1 MNWLGNLT
9 ITKKLI
15 GLIVTLLALTLIVSS
30 YAVIKMERVA
40 KEIEGIAHENLP
52 LVKLASNITIK
63 QLEGAVLLE
72 KAFRLAE
79 IPSGE
84 NQQAMAKFVS
94 QVRQSSAYFDEE
106 IVNAKSLLIEAKKH
120 AVTSK
125 QVNHLTQLTSN
136 LAQLEEHH
144 KGYEKTLFSILDA
157 LEEKQNSE
165 AMASVVHQF
174 EQSQQLLSKELAEF
188 LVGLENATENA
199 VLVTEEEEHEA
210 LIGMA
215 TLSVASIIFGLTVGI
230 LFSRRIVSSMSRAR
244 NVAASMAQGNF
255 DQVIEVKSNDEIGQ
269 LMSSMNVM
277 ANSLSKMIGE
287 VMSRTDAIAATVTQL
302 SAVAESNRQ
311 AMQVQQEN
319 TEQVA
324 SAMTEMAA
332 TITEVASNADS
343 AAFATSRAETNVKEG
358 CSTIDM
364 TQELSVML
372 VEQASQSQNMI
383 LDLKNST
390 QKIQEFVKVVDGISE
405 QTNLL
410 ALNAAIES
418 ARAGEQGRGFAVV
431 ADEVRALASRSQ
443 QATNEIGNLIDM
455 LVKSSEHAHNAM
467 NQSNEKVHQTSD
479 CIQEARDQ
487 LNHIATALAELA
499 ESNTQ
504 VAAASEE
511 QAVTAD
517 EISQNLIGIKDS
529 GDRVLESTE
538 ETAMASEGLAVQAN
552 ALRTLMSSFQVRA
565 EYVS

>member
-1 MNWLGNLT
+1 MRWLKNLT

-15 GLIVTLLALTLIVSS
+15 GLIVTLLALTLIVSF
-30 YAVIKMERVA
+30 YAVVKMERVS
-40 KEIEGIAHENLP
+40 KEIDGIAHENMP
-52 LVKLASNITIK
+52 LVKLTSSITIK

-84 NQQAMAKFVS
+84 SQQTMATFVA
-94 QVRQSSAYFDEE
+94 QVRQSSTYFDDQ
-106 IVNAKSLLIEAKKH
+106 IRNAKSLLTEAIKH
-120 AVTSK
+120 AISTK
-125 QVNHLTQLTSN
+125 QANHLSELSKN
-136 LAQLEEHH
+136 LSQLEEHH
-144 KGYEKTLFSILDA
+144 KGYEKTLFSILDG
-157 LEEKQNSE
+157 LETKQNNA
-165 AMASVVHQF
+165 AMAETVHQF
-174 EQSQQLLSKELAEF
+174 EKSQQLLNVELSEF

-199 VLVTEEEEHEA
+199 VMITEEQEHEA

-215 TLSVASIIFGLTVGI
+215 TLSIVSIIFGLTVGI
-230 LFSRRIVSSMSRAR
+230 LFSRRIVSSMNRAK

-255 DQVIEVKSNDEIGQ
+255 DQLIEVKSNDEIGQ

-287 VMSRTDAIAATVTQL
+287 VMSRTDAIAATVTEL
-302 SAVAESNRQ
+302 SAVAEGNRQ

-332 TITEVASNADS
+332 TITEVASNADN

-390 QKIQEFVKVVDGISE
+390 QKIQDFVKVVDGISE

-443 QATNEIGNLIDM
+443 QATNEIGNLIEV
-455 LVKSSEHAHNAM
+455 LVKNSEHAHGAM

-479 CIQEARDQ
+479 CIQQARNQ
-487 LNHIATALAELA
+487 LNHIATALAELS

-517 EISQNLIGIKDS
+517 QISQNLIGIKDS
-529 GDRVLESTE
+529 GDRVLQSTE
-538 ETAMASEGLAVQAN
+538 ETATASEGLAVQAN
-552 ALRTLMSSFQVRA
+552 ALRTLMSAFQVRA
-565 EYVS
+565 QCIS

>member
-1 MNWLGNLT
+1 MRWLKNLT

-15 GLIVTLLALTLIVSS
+15 GLIVTLLALTLIVSF
-30 YAVIKMERVA
+30 YAVVKMERVS
-40 KEIEGIAHENLP
+40 KEIDGIAHENMP
-52 LVKLASNITIK
+52 LVKLTSSITIK

-84 NQQAMAKFVS
+84 SQQTMATFVA
-94 QVRQSSAYFDEE
+94 QVRQSSTYFDDQ
-106 IVNAKSLLIEAKKH
+106 IRNAKSLLTEAIKH
-120 AVTSK
+120 AISTK
-125 QVNHLTQLTSN
+125 QANHLSELSKN
-136 LAQLEEHH
+136 LSQLEEHH
-144 KGYEKTLFSILDA
+144 KGYEKTLFSILDG
-157 LEEKQNSE
+157 LETKQNNA
-165 AMASVVHQF
+165 AMAETVHQF
-174 EQSQQLLSKELAEF
+174 EKSQQLLNVELSEF
-188 LVGLENATENA
+188 LVGLENVTENA
-199 VLVTEEEEHEA
+199 VMITEEQEHEA

-215 TLSVASIIFGLTVGI
+215 TLSIVSIIFGLTVGI
-230 LFSRRIVSSMSRAR
+230 LFSRRIVSSMNRAK

-255 DQVIEVKSNDEIGQ
+255 DQLIEVKSNDEIGQ

-287 VMSRTDAIAATVTQL
+287 VMSRTDAIAATVTEL
-302 SAVAESNRQ
+302 SAVAEGNRQ

-332 TITEVASNADS
+332 TITEVASNADN
-343 AAFATSRAETNVKEG
+343 AASATSRAETNVKEG

-390 QKIQEFVKVVDGISE
+390 QKIQDFVKVVDGISE

-443 QATNEIGNLIDM
+443 QATNEIGNLIEV
-455 LVKSSEHAHNAM
+455 LVKNSEHAHGAM

-479 CIQEARDQ
+479 CIQQARNQ
-487 LNHIATALAELA
+487 LNHIATALAELS

-517 EISQNLIGIKDS
+517 QISQNLIGIKDS
-529 GDRVLESTE
+529 GDRVLQSTE
-538 ETAMASEGLAVQAN
+538 ETATASEGLAVQAN
-552 ALRTLMSSFQVRA
+552 ALRTLMSAFQVRA
-565 EYVS
+565 QCIS

>member
-1 MNWLGNLT
+1 MNWLRNLT

-15 GLIVTLLALTLIVSS
+15 GLIVTLLTLTLIVSS

-40 KEIEGIAHENLP
+40 KEIDGIAHENLP

-94 QVRQSSAYFDEE
+94 QVRQSSTYFDEE
-106 IVNAKSLLIEAKKH
+106 IVNAKSLLIEAKKQ

-174 EQSQQLLSKELAEF
+174 EQSQQLLNKELAEF
-188 LVGLENATENA
+188 LVGLENATESA

-215 TLSVASIIFGLTVGI
+215 TLSIASIIFGLTVGI

-244 NVAASMAQGNF
+244 HVAASMAQGNF
-255 DQVIEVKSNDEIGQ
+255 DQMIEVKSNDEIGQ

-277 ANSLSKMIGE
+277 ASSLSKMIGE

-364 TQELSVML
+364 TQELSAML

-390 QKIQEFVKVVDGISE
+390 QKIQDFVKVVDGISE

-443 QATNEIGNLIDM
+443 QATNEIGNLIEM
-455 LVKSSEHAHNAM
+455 LVKSSDHAHNAM

-479 CIQEARDQ
+479 CIQQARNQ
-487 LNHIATALAELA
+487 LNHIATALAELS

-517 EISQNLIGIKDS
+517 QISQNLIGIKDS
-529 GDRVLESTE
+529 GDRVLQSTE

-552 ALRTLMSSFQVRA
+552 ALRTLMSAFQVRTECA
-565 EYVS
+565 S

>member
-15 GLIVTLLALTLIVSS
+15 GLIVTLLALTLVVSS

-94 QVRQSSAYFDEE
+94 QVRQSSTYFDEE
-106 IVNAKSLLIEAKKH
+106 IVNAKSLLIEAKKQ

-174 EQSQQLLSKELAEF
+174 EQSQQLLNKELANF

-215 TLSVASIIFGLTVGI
+215 TLSIASIIFGLTVGI

-255 DQVIEVKSNDEIGQ
+255 DQMIEVKSNDEIGQ

-277 ANSLSKMIGE
+277 ASSLSKMIGE

-364 TQELSVML
+364 TQELSAML

-390 QKIQEFVKVVDGISE
+390 QKIQDFVKVVDGISE

-443 QATNEIGNLIDM
+443 QATNEIGNLIEM
-455 LVKSSEHAHNAM
+455 LVKSSDHAHNAM
-467 NQSNEKVHQTSD
+467 NQSNEKVHQTSE
-479 CIQEARDQ
+479 CIQQARNQ
-487 LNHIATALAELA
+487 LNHIATALAELS

-517 EISQNLIGIKDS
+517 QISQNLIGIKDS
-529 GDRVLESTE
+529 GDRVLQSTE

-552 ALRTLMSSFQVRA
+552 ALRTLMSAFQVRTECA
-565 EYVS
+565 S

>member
-94 QVRQSSAYFDEE
+94 QVRQSSTYFDEE
-106 IVNAKSLLIEAKKH
+106 IVNAKSLLIEAKKQ

-174 EQSQQLLSKELAEF
+174 EQSQQLLNKELAEF

-215 TLSVASIIFGLTVGI
+215 TLSIASIIFGLTVGI

-552 ALRTLMSSFQVRA
+552 ALRTLMSAFQVRTECA
-565 EYVS
+565 S

>member
-106 IVNAKSLLIEAKKH
+106 IVNAKSLLIEAKKQ

-174 EQSQQLLSKELAEF
+174 EQSQQLLNKELAEF

-215 TLSVASIIFGLTVGI
+215 TLSIASIIFGLTVGI

-255 DQVIEVKSNDEIGQ
+255 DQMIEVKSNDEIGQ

-277 ANSLSKMIGE
+277 ASSLSKMIGE

-364 TQELSVML
+364 TQELSAML
-372 VEQASQSQNMI
+372 VDQASQSQNMI

-390 QKIQEFVKVVDGISE
+390 QKIQDFVKVVDGISE

-443 QATNEIGNLIDM
+443 QATNEIGNLIEM
-455 LVKSSEHAHNAM
+455 LVKSSDHAHNAM
-467 NQSNEKVHQTSD
+467 NQSNEKVHQTSE
-479 CIQEARDQ
+479 CIQQARNQ
-487 LNHIATALAELA
+487 LNHIATALAELS

-517 EISQNLIGIKDS
+517 QISQNLIGIKDS
-529 GDRVLESTE
+529 GDRVLQSTE

-552 ALRTLMSSFQVRA
+552 ALRTLMSAFQVRTECA
-565 EYVS
+565 S

>member
-1 MNWLGNLT
+1 
-9 ITKKLI
+9 
-15 GLIVTLLALTLIVSS
+15 
-30 YAVIKMERVA
+30 
-40 KEIEGIAHENLP
+40 
-52 LVKLASNITIK
+52 
-63 QLEGAVLLE
+63 
-72 KAFRLAE
+72 
-79 IPSGE
+79 
-84 NQQAMAKFVS
+84 
-94 QVRQSSAYFDEE
+94 
-106 IVNAKSLLIEAKKH
+106 
-120 AVTSK
+120 
-125 QVNHLTQLTSN
+125 
-136 LAQLEEHH
+136 
-144 KGYEKTLFSILDA
+144 
-157 LEEKQNSE
+157 
-165 AMASVVHQF
+165 
-174 EQSQQLLSKELAEF
+174 
-188 LVGLENATENA
+188 
-199 VLVTEEEEHEA
+199 
-210 LIGMA
+210 
-215 TLSVASIIFGLTVGI
+215 
-230 LFSRRIVSSMSRAR
+230 
-244 NVAASMAQGNF
+244 MAQGNF
-255 DQVIEVKSNDEIGQ
+255 DQMIEVKSNDEIGQ

-277 ANSLSKMIGE
+277 ASSLSKMIGE

-364 TQELSVML
+364 TQELSAML

-390 QKIQEFVKVVDGISE
+390 QKIQDFVKVVDGISE

-443 QATNEIGNLIDM
+443 QATNEIGNLIEM
-455 LVKSSEHAHNAM
+455 LVKSSDHAHNAM
-467 NQSNEKVHQTSD
+467 NQSNEKVHQTSE
-479 CIQEARDQ
+479 CIQQARNQ
-487 LNHIATALAELA
+487 LNHIATALAELS

-517 EISQNLIGIKDS
+517 QISQNLIGIKDS
-529 GDRVLESTE
+529 GDRVLQSTE

-552 ALRTLMSSFQVRA
+552 ALRTLMSAFQVRTECA
-565 EYVS
+565 S

>member
-15 GLIVTLLALTLIVSS
+15 GLIVTLLALTLVVSS

-94 QVRQSSAYFDEE
+94 QVRQSSTYFDEE
-106 IVNAKSLLIEAKKH
+106 IVNAKSLLIEAKKQ

-174 EQSQQLLSKELAEF
+174 EQSQQLLNKELAEF

-215 TLSVASIIFGLTVGI
+215 TLSIASIIFGLTVGI
-230 LFSRRIVSSMSRAR
+230 LFSRRIVSSMTRAR

-255 DQVIEVKSNDEIGQ
+255 DQMIEVKSNDEIGQ

-277 ANSLSKMIGE
+277 ASSLSKMIGE

-390 QKIQEFVKVVDGISE
+390 QKIQDFVKVVDGISE

-443 QATNEIGNLIDM
+443 QATNEIGNLIEM
-455 LVKSSEHAHNAM
+455 LVKSSDHAHNAM
-467 NQSNEKVHQTSD
+467 NQSNEKVHQTSN
-479 CIQEARDQ
+479 CIQQAREQ
-487 LNHIATALAELA
+487 LNHIATALTELA

-529 GDRVLESTE
+529 GDRVLLSTE
-538 ETAMASEGLAVQAN
+538 ETAQASEGLAVQAN
-552 ALRTLMSSFQVRA
+552 ALRNLMGAFQVRT
-565 EYVS
+565 EYS

>member
-106 IVNAKSLLIEAKKH
+106 IVNAKSLLIEAKKQ

-157 LEEKQNSE
+157 LEKKQNSE

-174 EQSQQLLSKELAEF
+174 EQSQQLLNKELANF

-215 TLSVASIIFGLTVGI
+215 TLSIASIIFGLTVGI
-230 LFSRRIVSSMSRAR
+230 LFSRRIVSSMTRAR

-255 DQVIEVKSNDEIGQ
+255 DQMIEVKSNDEIGQ

-277 ANSLSKMIGE
+277 ASSLSKMIGE

-302 SAVAESNRQ
+302 STVAESNRQ

-364 TQELSVML
+364 TQELSAML
-372 VEQASQSQNMI
+372 VDQASQSQNMI

-390 QKIQEFVKVVDGISE
+390 QKIQDFVKVVDGISE

-443 QATNEIGNLIDM
+443 QATNEIGNLIEM
-455 LVKSSEHAHNAM
+455 LVKSSDHAHNAM

-479 CIQEARDQ
+479 CIQQARNQ
-487 LNHIATALAELA
+487 LNHIATALAELS

-517 EISQNLIGIKDS
+517 QISQNLIGIKDS
-529 GDRVLESTE
+529 GDRVLQSTE

-552 ALRTLMSSFQVRA
+552 ALRTLMSAFQVRTECA
-565 EYVS
+565 S

>member
-1 MNWLGNLT
+1 MSWLRNLT

-15 GLIVTLLALTLIVSS
+15 GLIVTLLTLTLIVSS

-40 KEIEGIAHENLP
+40 KEIDGIAHENLP

-72 KAFRLAE
+72 KAFRLE
-79 IPSGE
+79 EVPSGE

-94 QVRQSSAYFDEE
+94 QVRQSSTYFDEE
-106 IVNAKSLLIEAKKH
+106 IVNAKSLLIEAKEQ

-125 QVNHLTQLTSN
+125 QVSHLTQLTSN

-174 EQSQQLLSKELAEF
+174 EQSQQLLNKELAEF
-188 LVGLENATENA
+188 LVGLENATESA

-215 TLSVASIIFGLTVGI
+215 TLSIASIIFGLTVGI

-255 DQVIEVKSNDEIGQ
+255 DQMIEVKSNDEIGQ

-277 ANSLSKMIGE
+277 ASSLSKMIGE

-364 TQELSVML
+364 TQELSAML

-390 QKIQEFVKVVDGISE
+390 QKIQDFVKVVDGISE

-443 QATNEIGNLIDM
+443 QATNEIGNLIEM
-455 LVKSSEHAHNAM
+455 LVKSSDHAHNAM
-467 NQSNEKVHQTSD
+467 NQSNEKVHQTSE
-479 CIQEARDQ
+479 CIQQARNQ
-487 LNHIATALAELA
+487 LNHIATALAELS

-517 EISQNLIGIKDS
+517 QISQNLIGIKDS
-529 GDRVLESTE
+529 GDRVLQSTE

-552 ALRTLMSSFQVRA
+552 ALRTLMSAFQVRTECA
-565 EYVS
+565 S

>member
-15 GLIVTLLALTLIVSS
+15 GLIVTLLALTLLVSS

-94 QVRQSSAYFDEE
+94 QVRQSSTYFDEE

-157 LEEKQNSE
+157 LEEKQNST

-174 EQSQQLLSKELAEF
+174 EQSQQLLDKELADF

-199 VLVTEEEEHEA
+199 VLITEEEEHEA

-215 TLSVASIIFGLTVGI
+215 TLSIASIIFGLTVGI
-230 LFSRRIVSSMSRAR
+230 VFSRRIVSSMSRAR

-255 DQVIEVKSNDEIGQ
+255 DQMIEVKSNDEIGQ

-343 AAFATSRAETNVKEG
+343 AASATSRAETNVKEG

-364 TQELSVML
+364 TQELSAML

-390 QKIQEFVKVVDGISE
+390 QKIQDFVKVVDGISE

-443 QATNEIGNLIDM
+443 QATNEIGNLIEM
-455 LVKSSEHAHNAM
+455 LVKSSDHAHNAM
-467 NQSNEKVHQTSD
+467 NQSNEKVHQTSE
-479 CIQEARDQ
+479 CIQQARSQ
-487 LNHIATALAELA
+487 LNHIATALAELS

-517 EISQNLIGIKDS
+517 QISQNLIGIKDS
-529 GDRVLESTE
+529 GDRVLQSTE

-552 ALRTLMSSFQVRA
+552 ALRTLMSAFQVRA
-565 EYVS
+565 QSAS

>member
-1 MNWLGNLT
+1 MNWLRNLT

-15 GLIVTLLALTLIVSS
+15 GLIVTLLTLTLIVSF
-30 YAVIKMERVA
+30 YAVLKMERVS
-40 KEIEGIAHENLP
+40 KEIDGIAHENMP

-84 NQQAMAKFVS
+84 DKQAMSKFAS
-94 QVRQSSAYFDEE
+94 QVRQSSKFFDDE
-106 IVNAKSLLIEAKKH
+106 ILEAKSLLSEAKKH
-120 AVTSK
+120 AITSEQLK
-125 QVNHLTQLTSN
+125 HLTQLANN
-136 LAQLEEHH
+136 LSLLEEHH
-144 KGYEKTLFSILDA
+144 KSYESTLFSILDG
-157 LEEKQNSE
+157 LEAKQNNA
-165 AMASVVHQF
+165 AMSSKVHQF
-174 EQSQQLLSKELAEF
+174 EQTQQMLDSELAEF
-188 LVGLENATENA
+188 LVGLESATESA
-199 VLVTEEEEHEA
+199 ISITEEQEHEA
-210 LIGMA
+210 IIGMA
-215 TLSVASIIFGLTVGI
+215 TISIVSIIFGLTVGI
-230 LFSRRIVSSMSRAR
+230 LFSRRIVKSMTRAKI
-244 NVAASMAQGNF
+244 VAANMAQGNF
-255 DQVIEVKSNDEIGQ
+255 DQHIDVQSNDEIGQ

-302 SAVAESNRQ
+302 SAVADSNRQ

-343 AAFATSRAETNVKEG
+343 AAFATSRAESNVKEG

-364 TQELSVML
+364 TQELAVVL
-372 VEQASQSQNMI
+372 VEQASQSQSMI

-390 QKIQEFVKVVDGISE
+390 QKIQDFVKVVDGIAE

-443 QATNEIGNLIDM
+443 QATNEIGNLIEVLM
-455 LVKSSEHAHNAM
+455 KSSEHAHHAM
-467 NQSNEKVHQTSD
+467 NQSNEKVSQTSEY
-479 CIQEARDQ
+479 IQQARNQ
-487 LNHIATALAELA
+487 LNHIAIALAELS

-517 EISQNLIGIKDS
+517 QISQNLIGIKDS
-529 GDRVLESTE
+529 GDRVLQSTE

-552 ALRTLMSSFQVRA
+552 ALRTLMSAFQVRA
-565 EYVS
+565 QFAS

>member
-94 QVRQSSAYFDEE
+94 QVRQSSTYFDEE
-106 IVNAKSLLIEAKKH
+106 IVNAKSLLIEAKKQ

-174 EQSQQLLSKELAEF
+174 EQSQQLLNKELAEF

-215 TLSVASIIFGLTVGI
+215 TLSIASIIFGLTVGI

-255 DQVIEVKSNDEIGQ
+255 DQMIEVKSNDEIGQ

-277 ANSLSKMIGE
+277 ASSLSKMIGE

-364 TQELSVML
+364 TQELSAML

-390 QKIQEFVKVVDGISE
+390 QKIQDFVKVVDGISE

-443 QATNEIGNLIDM
+443 QATNEIGNLIEM
-455 LVKSSEHAHNAM
+455 LVKSSDHAHNAM
-467 NQSNEKVHQTSD
+467 NQSNEKVHQTSE
-479 CIQEARDQ
+479 CIQQARNQ
-487 LNHIATALAELA
+487 LNHIATALAELS

-517 EISQNLIGIKDS
+517 QISQNLIGIKDS
-529 GDRVLESTE
+529 GDRVLQSTE

-552 ALRTLMSSFQVRA
+552 ALRTLMSAFQVRTECA
-565 EYVS
+565 S

>member
-15 GLIVTLLALTLIVSS
+15 GLIVTLLALTLVVSS

-84 NQQAMAKFVS
+84 NQQAMTKFVS
-94 QVRQSSAYFDEE
+94 QVRQSSTYFDEE
-106 IVNAKSLLIEAKKH
+106 IVNAKSLLIEAKKQ

-174 EQSQQLLSKELAEF
+174 EQSQQLLNKEVAEF

-215 TLSVASIIFGLTVGI
+215 TLSIASIIFGLTVGI

-255 DQVIEVKSNDEIGQ
+255 DQMIEVKSNDEIGQ

-277 ANSLSKMIGE
+277 ASSLSKMIGE

-364 TQELSVML
+364 TQELSAML

-390 QKIQEFVKVVDGISE
+390 QKIQDFVKVVDGISE

-443 QATNEIGNLIDM
+443 QATNEIGNLIEM
-455 LVKSSEHAHNAM
+455 LVKSSDHAHNAM

-479 CIQEARDQ
+479 CIQQARNQ
-487 LNHIATALAELA
+487 LNHIATALAELS

-517 EISQNLIGIKDS
+517 QISQNLIGIKDS
-529 GDRVLESTE
+529 GERVLQSTE

-552 ALRTLMSSFQVRA
+552 ALRTLMSAFQVRTECA
-565 EYVS
+565 S

>member
-1 MNWLGNLT
+1 MRWLKNLT

-15 GLIVTLLALTLIVSS
+15 GLIVTLLALTLIVSF
-30 YAVIKMERVA
+30 YAVVKMERVS
-40 KEIEGIAHENLP
+40 KEIDGIAHENMP
-52 LVKLASNITIK
+52 LVKLTSSITIK

-84 NQQAMAKFVS
+84 SQQTMATFVA
-94 QVRQSSAYFDEE
+94 QVRQSSTYFDDQ
-106 IVNAKSLLIEAKKH
+106 IRNAKSLLTEAIKH
-120 AVTSK
+120 AISTK
-125 QVNHLTQLTSN
+125 QANHLSELSKN
-136 LAQLEEHH
+136 LSQLEEHH
-144 KGYEKTLFSILDA
+144 KGYEKTLFSILDG
-157 LEEKQNSE
+157 LETKQNNA
-165 AMASVVHQF
+165 AMAETVHQF
-174 EQSQQLLSKELAEF
+174 EKSQQLLNVELSEF

-199 VLVTEEEEHEA
+199 VMITEEQEHEA

-215 TLSVASIIFGLTVGI
+215 TLSIVSIIFGLTVGI
-230 LFSRRIVSSMSRAR
+230 LFSRRIVSSMNRAK

-255 DQVIEVKSNDEIGQ
+255 DQLIEVKSNDEIGQ

-287 VMSRTDAIAATVTQL
+287 VMSRTDAIAATVTEL
-302 SAVAESNRQ
+302 SAVAEGNRQ

-332 TITEVASNADS
+332 TITEVASNADN

-390 QKIQEFVKVVDGISE
+390 QKIQDFVKVVDGISE

-443 QATNEIGNLIDM
+443 QATNEIGNLIEV
-455 LVKSSEHAHNAM
+455 LVKNSEHAHGAM

-479 CIQEARDQ
+479 CIQQARNQ
-487 LNHIATALAELA
+487 LNHIAIALAELS

-517 EISQNLIGIKDS
+517 QISQNLIGIKDS
-529 GDRVLESTE
+529 GDRVLQSTE
-538 ETAMASEGLAVQAN
+538 ETATASEGLAVQAN
-552 ALRTLMSSFQVRA
+552 ALRTLMSAFQVRA
-565 EYVS
+565 QCIS

>member
-94 QVRQSSAYFDEE
+94 QVRQSSTYFDEE
-106 IVNAKSLLIEAKKH
+106 IVNAKSLLIEAKKQ

-174 EQSQQLLSKELAEF
+174 EQSQQLLNKELANF

-215 TLSVASIIFGLTVGI
+215 TLSIASIIFGLTVGI

-255 DQVIEVKSNDEIGQ
+255 DQMIEVKSNDEIGQ

-277 ANSLSKMIGE
+277 ASSLSKMIGE

-364 TQELSVML
+364 TQELSAML

-390 QKIQEFVKVVDGISE
+390 QKIQDFVKVVDGISE

-443 QATNEIGNLIDM
+443 QATNEIGNLIEM
-455 LVKSSEHAHNAM
+455 LVKSSDHAHNAM
-467 NQSNEKVHQTSD
+467 NQSNEKVHQTSE
-479 CIQEARDQ
+479 CIQQARNQ
-487 LNHIATALAELA
+487 LNHIATALAELS

-517 EISQNLIGIKDS
+517 QISQNLIGIKDS
-529 GDRVLESTE
+529 GDRVLQSTE

-552 ALRTLMSSFQVRA
+552 ALRTLMSAFQVRTECA
-565 EYVS
+565 S

>member
-94 QVRQSSAYFDEE
+94 QVRQSSTYFDEE
-106 IVNAKSLLIEAKKH
+106 IVNAKSLLIEAKKQ

-174 EQSQQLLSKELAEF
+174 EQSQQLLNKELAEF

-215 TLSVASIIFGLTVGI
+215 TLSIASIIFGLTVGI

-255 DQVIEVKSNDEIGQ
+255 DQMIEVKSNDEIGQ

-277 ANSLSKMIGE
+277 ASSLSKMIGE

-364 TQELSVML
+364 TQELSAML

-390 QKIQEFVKVVDGISE
+390 QKIQDFVKVVDGISE

-443 QATNEIGNLIDM
+443 QATNEIGNLIEM
-455 LVKSSEHAHNAM
+455 LVKSSDHAHNAM

-479 CIQEARDQ
+479 CIQQARNQ
-487 LNHIATALAELA
+487 LNHIATALAELS

-517 EISQNLIGIKDS
+517 QISQNLIGIKDS
-529 GDRVLESTE
+529 GDRVLQSTE

-552 ALRTLMSSFQVRA
+552 ALRTLMSAFQVRTECA
-565 EYVS
+565 S

>member
-94 QVRQSSAYFDEE
+94 QVRQSSTYFDEE
-106 IVNAKSLLIEAKKH
+106 IVNAKSLLIEAKKQ

-157 LEEKQNSE
+157 LEEKQNGE

-174 EQSQQLLSKELAEF
+174 EQSQQLLNKELANF
-188 LVGLENATENA
+188 LVGLENATENS

-215 TLSVASIIFGLTVGI
+215 TLSIASIIFGLTVGI
-230 LFSRRIVSSMSRAR
+230 LFSRRIVSSMTRAR

-255 DQVIEVKSNDEIGQ
+255 DQMIEVKSNDEIGQ

-277 ANSLSKMIGE
+277 ASSLSKMIGE

-364 TQELSVML
+364 TQELSAML
-372 VEQASQSQNMI
+372 VDQASQSQNMI

-390 QKIQEFVKVVDGISE
+390 QKIQDFVKVVDGISE

-443 QATNEIGNLIDM
+443 QATNEIGNLIEM
-455 LVKSSEHAHNAM
+455 LVKSSDHAHNAM
-467 NQSNEKVHQTSD
+467 NQSNEKVHQTSE
-479 CIQEARDQ
+479 CIQQARNQ
-487 LNHIATALAELA
+487 LNHIATALAELS

-517 EISQNLIGIKDS
+517 QISQNLIGIKDS
-529 GDRVLESTE
+529 GDRVLQSTE

-552 ALRTLMSSFQVRA
+552 ALRTLMSAFQVRTECA
-565 EYVS
+565 S

>member
-1 MNWLGNLT
+1 MSWLRNLT

-15 GLIVTLLALTLIVSS
+15 GLIVTLLTLTLIVSS

-40 KEIEGIAHENLP
+40 KEINGIAHENLP

-84 NQQAMAKFVS
+84 NQQSMAKFIS
-94 QVRQSSAYFDEE
+94 QVRQSSLYFDEE
-106 IVNAKSLLIEAKKH
+106 IVGAKSLLMEAKNH
-120 AVTSK
+120 AITPK
-125 QVNHLTQLTSN
+125 QLNHLTQLTSD

-144 KGYEKTLFSILDA
+144 KSYEKTLFSILDA
-157 LEEKQNSE
+157 LLEKQDNA
-165 AMASVVHQF
+165 AMASTVHQF
-174 EQSQQLLSKELAEF
+174 EQTQQLLNKELADF

-199 VLVTEEEEHEA
+199 VLITEEEEHEA

-479 CIQEARDQ
+479 CIQQARDQ